1 MTKKSTLA
9 TIALAVLVAF
19 SVLVPVGLR
28 AQEAGD
34 EEVPQEEGFVEAV
47 DVRVVNVEV
56 FVTDKKGNPIT
67 GLTAD
72 DFEIF
77 EDGRKVAITNFY
89 AVEGRQRVE
98 PPTDAAPDSAPRVV
112 SSEPLPMFER
122 RQRLHLVVYVD
133 NFNIRPFNRNRVF
146 RRLRTFLR
154 EHVTEDDRVMLVSY
168 DRSLN
173 LRQPFTNDASLIN
186 SALFELED
194 VSGHGVH
201 ADSER
206 RRLLQAIEDAEEP
219 ADAMLQLRPYAES
232 LYNDLSF
239 TLDALEEMIESLAG
253 LEGRKAILYVSDG
266 VPMKAGEELFY
277 MVQQKFGYT
286 PVITQMM
293 DFDASREYRSLA
305 NKASSNGVVFYAI
318 DAGGLRTLSS
328 ASVETAEAGLP
339 GMSSFIDS
347 IYIQNIQEP
356 LRFMAD
362 ATGGYAIINTNDV
375 SDDLLRIGNDFDT
388 YYSLGYTPAHTGDG
402 RLHRIEVKLKDGQ
415 KGLRIRHRTTYR
427 AKSSSTRMVEGTLAA
442 LRYGFVENPL
452 GVLLQVGQATRR
464 DDDLFLVPI
473 RVGIPLGEIVLVPR
487 EEHYLART
495 RLFIGAADDEEG
507 ISEVSDI
514 EVPIRIPTAQ
524 YEEVLGKY
532 FPFETTLLMR
542 GGPHQVA
549 VGLRDELGATESY
562 VTETFFVEGR

>member
-1 MTKKSTLA
+1 
-9 TIALAVLVAF
+9 
-19 SVLVPVGLR
+19 
-28 AQEAGD
+28 
-34 EEVPQEEGFVEAV
+34 
-47 DVRVVNVEV
+47 
-56 FVTDKKGNPIT
+56 
-67 GLTAD
+67 
-72 DFEIF
+72 
-77 EDGRKVAITNFY
+77 
-89 AVEGRQRVE
+89 RVE
-98 PPTDAAPDSAPRVV
+98 PLPTEIRMPGRFQARDVP
-112 SSEPLPMFER
+112 EE
-122 RQRLHLVVYVD
+122 QRLHLVVYVD

>member
-1 MTKKSTLA
+1 MIRGSILSRL
-9 TIALAVLVAF
+9 ALAGLVAF
-19 SVLVPVGLR
+19 SFLVPVALG
-28 AQEAGD
+28 AQEEGGEQVA
-34 EEVPQEEGFVEAV
+34 QEEGFVEAV

-56 FVTDKKGNPIT
+56 FVTDKRGNPIT

-98 PPTDAAPDSAPRVV
+98 PSIGAEADTAPRVA
-112 SSEPLPMFER
+112 SSEPVPMFER

-154 EHVTEDDRVMLVSY
+154 EHVSEDDRVMLVSY

-206 RRLLQAIEDAEEP
+206 RRMLQAIEDAEEP

-277 MVQQKFGYT
+277 MVQQKFSYT

-293 DFDASREYRSLA
+293 DFDASRDYRSLA

-328 ASVETAEAGLP
+328 ASVETAQAGLP

-375 SDDLLRIGNDFDT
+375 GDDLLRIANDFEN

-402 RLHRIEVKLKDGQ
+402 RLHRIEVKLADGQ
-415 KGLRIRHRTTYR
+415 KGWRIRHRTTYR
-427 AKSSSTRMVEGTLAA
+427 AKSSGARMVDGTLAV
-442 LRYGFVENPL
+442 LRYGFAENPL
-452 GVLLQVGQATRR
+452 GLLLEVGQPTRR
-464 DDDLFLVPI
+464 DDDLFLVAI
-473 RVGIPLGEIVLVPR
+473 RVGIPLGEVVLVPR
-487 EEHYLART
+487 EEFYVAHT
-495 RLFIGAADDEEG
+495 RLFIGAIDNEEG

-514 EVPIRIPTAQ
+514 EVPIRIPSDQ
-524 YEEVLGKY
+524 YEEVLDKY

-562 VTETFFVEGR
+562 VTETFFVEAR